1 MILIKDGRVIDPL
14 SHTDEVLD
22 IIIDGERIAH
32 IGKYQRSEEFD
43 SIIEARGCIVA
54 PGFVD
59 VHVHFRDPGFPEKET
74 IESGARAAAHGGFTS
89 VVCMANTKPPLDS
102 AEALTYVIEQ
112 AKKASIHVYSVA
124 ALTKGMQGK
133 ELVDMEAL
141 VKAGAVGFSD
151 DGLPIRNGKLCRE
164 AMIKAKA
171 LGVPISFHEE
181 DPDYITGNGV
191 NQGAVSKS
199 LGIGGAPNVAEDVM
213 VARDTMLALDT
224 QAPISIQHISSGN
237 SVALVRLAK
246 SLGAPIVAEATPH
259 HFTLCED
266 AVQKYGSLA
275 KMNPPL
281 RTTADRYHIIEG
293 LKDDTIEIIATD
305 HAPHTSDEKAKGLAA
320 SPSGII
326 GLETSLALG
335 ITSLVRKGSLT
346 ISRLIEKMS
355 LKPAAFYHMDAGYLK
370 ESGPAD
376 IVIFNEQELWTPECF
391 ASKSKNSPFLGMP
404 LYGRVHYTICAGK
417 LVYQLHEE

>member
-22 IIIDGERIAH
+22 IIVDGTNIAH
-32 IGKYQRSEEFD
+32 IGKYQRSDEFET
-43 SIIEARGCIVA
+43 IIEARGCIVA

-74 IESGARAAAHGGFTS
+74 IESGAQAAAHGGFTS
-89 VVCMANTKPPLDS
+89 VVCMANTKPPVDTVETLS
-102 AEALTYVIEQ
+102 YVMEK
-112 AKKASIHVYSVA
+112 AKKAPIHVYSVA
-124 ALTKGMQGK
+124 ALTKGMRGE

-164 AMIKAKA
+164 AMIQAKA
-171 LGVPISFHEE
+171 LNVPISFHEE
-181 DPDYITGNGV
+181 DPSYIASSGV
-191 NQGAVSKS
+191 NQGAVSEAM
-199 LGIGGAPNVAEDVM
+199 GVGGAPNVAEDVM

-266 AVQKYGSLA
+266 AVRKHGSLA

-305 HAPHTSDEKAKGLAA
+305 HAPHTADEKAKGLAA

-355 LKPAAFYHMDAGYLK
+355 LNPAAFYHMDAGYLK
-370 ESGPAD
+370 EGGPAD
-376 IVIFNEQELWTPECF
+376 IVIFNEQEQWTPETF
-391 ASKSKNSPFLGMP
+391 ASLSTNSPFLHTP
-404 LYGRVHYTICAGK
+404 LYGRVHYTICDGK
-417 LVYQLHEE
+417 IVYRLHEE

>member
-43 SIIEARGCIVA
+43 SIIEARGCITA

-213 VARDTMLALDT
+213 VARDTMLTLDT

-259 HFTLCED
+259 HFTHCED
-266 AVQKYGSLA
+266 AVQK
-275 KMNPPL
+275 
-281 RTTADRYHIIEG
+281 
-293 LKDDTIEIIATD
+293 
-305 HAPHTSDEKAKGLAA
+305 
-320 SPSGII
+320 
-326 GLETSLALG
+326 
-335 ITSLVRKGSLT
+335 
-346 ISRLIEKMS
+346 
-355 LKPAAFYHMDAGYLK
+355 
-370 ESGPAD
+370 
-376 IVIFNEQELWTPECF
+376 
-391 ASKSKNSPFLGMP
+391 
-404 LYGRVHYTICAGK
+404 
-417 LVYQLHEE
+417 

>member
-22 IIIDGERIAH
+22 VIINGTSIAH
-32 IGKYQRSEEFD
+32 IGKYQRSDEFET
-43 SIIEARGCIVA
+43 IIEARGCIVA

-74 IESGARAAAHGGFTS
+74 IESGAQAAAHGGFTS
-89 VVCMANTKPPLDS
+89 VVCMANTKPPVDTVETL
-102 AEALTYVIEQ
+102 AYVMEQ
-112 AKKASIHVYSVA
+112 AKKAPIHVYSVA
-124 ALTKGMQGK
+124 ALTKGMRGE

-164 AMIKAKA
+164 AMIQAKA
-171 LGVPISFHEE
+171 LNVPISFHEE
-181 DPDYITGNGV
+181 DPSYIASSGV
-191 NQGAVSKS
+191 NQGAVSEAM
-199 LGIGGAPNVAEDVM
+199 GVGGAPNVAEDVM

-246 SLGAPIVAEATPH
+246 SLGAPIAAEATPH

-266 AVQKYGSLA
+266 AVRKHGSLA

-305 HAPHTSDEKAKGLAA
+305 HAPHTADEKAKGLAA

-370 ESGPAD
+370 EGGPAD
-376 IVIFNEQELWTPECF
+376 IVIFDEQEQWIPETS
-391 ASKSKNSPFLGMP
+391 ASKSSNSPFIGIP
-404 LYGRVHYTICAGK
+404 LYGRVHYTICGGK
-417 LVYQLHEE
+417 LVYRLHEE

>member
-22 IIIDGERIAH
+22 IIVDGSNITH
-32 IGKYQRSEEFD
+32 IGKYQRSDEFET
-43 SIIEARGCIVA
+43 IIEARGCIVA

-59 VHVHFRDPGFPEKET
+59 VHVHFRDPGFPNKET
-74 IESGARAAAHGGFTS
+74 IESGAQAAAHGGFTS
-89 VVCMANTKPPLDS
+89 VVCMANTLPPVDTVETLQ
-102 AEALTYVIEQ
+102 YVMER
-112 AKKASIHVYSVA
+112 AKKAPIHVYSVA
-124 ALTKGMQGK
+124 ALTKGMRGE
-133 ELVDMEAL
+133 ELVDMQAL
-141 VKAGAVGFSD
+141 VSAGAVGFSD
-151 DGLPIRNGKLCRE
+151 DGLPIKNGKLCRE
-164 AMIKAKA
+164 AMIQAKA

-181 DPDYITGNGV
+181 DPSYIVSSGI
-191 NQGAVSKS
+191 NQGTISKAMEV
-199 LGIGGAPNVAEDVM
+199 GGAPNVAEDVM
-213 VARDTMLALDT
+213 VARDAMLALDT

-246 SLGAPIVAEATPH
+246 SLGAPIAAEATPH

-266 AVQKYGSLA
+266 AVLKHGSLA
-275 KMNPPL
+275 KMNPPV
-281 RTTADRYHIIEG
+281 RTTEDRYHIIEG

-305 HAPHTSDEKAKGLAA
+305 HAPHTADEKAKGLAA

-355 LKPAAFYHMDAGYLK
+355 LKPAEFYHMDAGYLK
-370 ESGPAD
+370 EGGPAD
-376 IVIFNEQELWTPECF
+376 IVIFNEQELWTPEGF
-391 ASKSKNSPFLGMP
+391 ASKSSNSPFIGTP
-404 LYGRVHYTICAGK
+404 LFGRVHYTICTGRI
-417 LVYQLHEE
+417 VYQLNEE